1 MHSSDNAIGFI
12 SDASLHMEDRYTLMK
27 LFQLLPYFLFGIIP
41 VSYVEYELRWWIM
54 TAQLS
59 QDRTRKFYRT

>member
-41 VSYVEYELRWWIM
+41 VSYVEYELR
-54 TAQLS
+54 
-59 QDRTRKFYRT
+59 